1 MSYPTSHPFVPHHVP
16 SYLSRIAYLLNP
28 SLRIAGY
35 LPITAP
41 SASRDCEPFA
51 NSRPSYVSPAYV
63 HIDNA
68 TRIRYLPYRPG
79 HELPPSSGAIISD
92 TRSGHLLIRRRRERK
107 GGGGCTFLFRGVARA
122 GGRGYQQGR
131 TGVELTHA
139 RKCVATDVV
148 YIHTYTHTYFRSTPH
163 TAYLP
168 PNFLPTYL
176 PTIYHIHIHIPA
188 SSSSLPPSLHAPH
201 LPACPSPNP

>member
-122 GGRGYQQGR
+122 GRR
-131 TGVELTHA
+131 AISRVELGWNLRMHGNAWLRTSS
-139 RKCVATDVV
+139 T
-148 YIHTYTHTYFRSTPH
+148 YIHTHIHTFVLHRIPRTFHLSPY
-163 TAYLP
+163 
-168 PNFLPTYL
+168 LPTYL
-176 PTIYHIHIHIPA
+176 PTIYHIHIHIQAPPH
-188 SSSSLPPSLHAPH
+188 PPSLHAPH